1 MAKFGF
7 ARIKHVYFF
16 ESRTTR
22 RALQSPKATCLLRV
36 ETALELVLLE
46 NHAPFVVV
54 QELHVRFEAVCTCFC
69 GLTDNTIFAQYLVFA
84 LKMHVC
90 YPKT

>member
-1 MAKFGF
+1 MQESNMF
-7 ARIKHVYFF
+7 IFF

-22 RALQSPKATCLLRV
+22 RALQSPRAAYLLWV
-36 ETALELVLLE
+36 ETALELVWLE
-46 NHAPFVVV
+46 NHEHFVVM
-54 QELHVRFEAVCTCFC
+54 QELYVRFEAVCTCFC
-69 GLTDNTIFAQYLVFA
+69 GWTDNTTFAQYLVFA